1 MPITFNGTIAKLRH
15 AHVVFAML
23 STLCSEMGTLID
35 ANAGTLGNSTN
46 VIGNA
51 TRKRTWP

>member
-1 MPITFNGTIAKLRH
+1 MSKLRH

-35 ANAGTLGNSTN
+35 ANAGTLGT
-46 VIGNA
+46 VVTPIGTPA
-51 TRKRTWP
+51 GHRTWP